1 MRRSDAYLCGGT
13 GSRVRRVLEPYTAAV
28 ERIRLDLSVARYSL
42 RYRSAQQS
50 VLSAG
55 TAVCVAG
62 TTECDNNR
70 PTNQPWRQLRSCA
83 FGMRGMNG
91 K

>member
-13 GSRVRRVLEPYTAAV
+13 GSRVRRVLEPHTAAV

-62 TTECDNNR
+62 TFHSVR
-70 PTNQPWRQLRSCA
+70 
-83 FGMRGMNG
+83 
-91 K
+91 

>member
-13 GSRVRRVLEPYTAAV
+13 GSRVRRVLEPHTAAV

-55 TAVCVAG
+55 TAVHVLPVR
-62 TTECDNNR
+62 TTACDNNS
-70 PTNQPWRQLRSCA
+70 PTKQPCGNCGRALSECA
-83 FGMRGMNG
+83 E
-91 K
+91 